1 MYEHVVQNT
10 THVFMYTI
18 YTKVSGNYIYLCNL
32 NSIYLFKYVTF
43 PLTDPDIFLH
53 LQKPW
58 CKKARQDKALKLW
71 ESIDIEKLRIFKE
84 SYN

>member
-18 YTKVSGNYIYLCNL
+18 YKNVSGNYIYLCNL
-32 NSIYLFKYVTF
+32 NSTYLYKYVTF
-43 PLTDPDIFLH
+43 PLTDPDTFLH

-58 CKKARQDKALKLW
+58 CKKAKDRT
-71 ESIDIEKLRIFKE
+71 RH
-84 SYN
+84 